1 MTRPAFTP
9 AAGSEFVLPAD
20 AARAVGRFANPEGR
34 FGYQASNLLDAPLRE
49 TRAAAAGDYRA
60 VLCIPA
66 GIQCGELRYVRS
78 DVHDDGA
85 NTIDLV
91 DDVCRYTVR
100 DDGTFTSRPILE
112 DEAHKLAHVEDQRMK
127 AVEALV
133 AAGNV
138 GGQVLAGN
146 LQRDAA
152 DTIAAIMHL
161 FGDDGAE
168 VLELARLQ
176 YQSELL

>member
-1 MTRPAFTP
+1 MTRRLFTP
-9 AAGSEFVLPAD
+9 QAGGDLVPPAD
-20 AARAVGRFANPEGR
+20 AARAVGRFANREGC
-34 FGYQASNLLDAPLRE
+34 FGYQASNLFDAPLRQ
-49 TRAAAAGDYRA
+49 TRAAAEGDYLA
-60 VLCIPA
+60 ALCIPA
-66 GIQCGELRYVRS
+66 QIRQGELRYVRS
-78 DVHDDGA
+78 DVRDDGV

-91 DDVCRYTVR
+91 DDVHRYTVR
-100 DDGTFTSRPILE
+100 DDGTFKAGLVLP
-112 DEAHKLAHVEDQRMK
+112 DEARRLAHVEDQRMK

-133 AAGNV
+133 AAGNIS
-138 GGQVLAGN
+138 GQALARN

-176 YQSELL
+176 YESELV